1 MGKIVVLD
9 NGHGGV
15 IGGIYQTAG
24 KRSPNYSKGVLY
36 EGVFNRWVVN
46 RVKEELDRLKIPYY
60 HISPEDRD
68 VSLETRV
75 IRANNIYYKNKD
87 TYILS
92 VHANAGGGQGVEGFT
107 TRGYTGSDPIGEII
121 LSNLENDLVGQRMRF
136 DRSDGDKDKEV
147 NYYILRKPIMSAF
160 LLECGFM
167 DNKSDYNNLW
177 DRVYI
182 DTLVKSLVR
191 SIKQI
196 YES

>member
-9 NGHGGV
+9 SGHGGM

-24 KRSPNYSKGVLY
+24 KRSPNYAKGVLY

-46 RVKEELDRLKIPYY
+46 RVKEELDRLKIPYF

-75 IRANNIYYKNKD
+75 IRANNIYRKNKN

-92 VHANAGGGQGVEGFT
+92 VHANAGGGEGVEGFT
-107 TRGYTGSDPIGEII
+107 TKGYTGSDQIGEII

-167 DNKSDYNNLW
+167 DNEADYNNLW
-177 DRVYI
+177 DRVYM
-182 DTLVKSLVR
+182 DTLVDSLVK

>member
-1 MGKIVVLD
+1 MGKTVVLD

-15 IGGIYQTAG
+15 INGVYQTAG
-24 KRSPNYSKGVLY
+24 KRSPNYSRGVLY

-92 VHANAGGGQGVEGFT
+92 VHANAGGGVGVEGFT

-167 DNKSDYNNLW
+167 DNESDYNNLW

>member
-1 MGKIVVLD
+1 MGKTVVLD

-15 IGGIYQTAG
+15 INGIYQTAG
-24 KRSPNYSKGVLY
+24 KRSPNYSRGVLY

-92 VHANAGGGQGVEGFT
+92 VHANAGGGVGVEGFT

-167 DNKSDYNNLW
+167 DNESDYNNLW